1 MLREFTP
8 GIFHQLLE
16 VRSLRSQASL
26 QSPRA
31 QPQFA
36 GDFLQS
42 WPLPREELL
51 QNSFHLF

>member
-26 QSPRA
+26 QSPCA

-42 WPLPREELL
+42 WPLPCEELL